1 MNHFQGITPE
11 ERWKNDVLDELRLIR
26 GYLERD
32 AQTVQVSN
40 GQSVEKKRRPYR
52 RRKDVE
58 S

>member
-1 MNHFQGITPE
+1 MKHFQGITPE

-32 AQTVQVSN
+32 AQTVQASN
-40 GQSVEKKRRPYR
+40 EQSVEKKRRPYR